1 VICNVTY
8 NCQGEEKVTISSE
21 LLKTLYTAV
30 LSDTLDELGHS
41 NQALR
46 PFVRPLDETSSFI
59 GRARTGLYANAYS
72 VLAGENPY
80 ELEIRLVDDLKPGD
94 VAVIACHGPTDRMA
108 PWGELLTTAAMA
120 RGAVGCVTDGL
131 VRDVRHIRAMK
142 FPVFHGGIG
151 PLDSKGRCRMIEMD
165 RPIDCAGVKVCTGD
179 IVMGDVDGVVV
190 IPQAIAD
197 EVFARATDKVSRENR
212 TREELRSGRLLSEVY
227 EKYGVL

>member
-1 VICNVTY
+1 MT
-8 NCQGEEKVTISSE
+8 SSKLAE
-21 LLKTLYTAV
+21 MVYTAV
-30 LSDTLDELGHS
+30 LSDVLDEMGYP

-46 PFVRPLDETSSFI
+46 PFVRPLDESLSFV

-72 VLAGENPY
+72 VRDGENPY
-80 ELEIRLVDDLKPGD
+80 ELEIRLLDDLKAGD
-94 VAVIACHGPTDRMA
+94 VAVIGCDGPTDRMA

-165 RPIDCAGVKVCTGD
+165 RPIVCAGVRVCLGD
-179 IVMGDVDGVVV
+179 TVFGDVDGVVV

-197 EVFARATDKVSRENR
+197 EVFARSIDKAARENH
-212 TREELRSGRLLSEVY
+212 TREELRAGRLLSEVY

>member
-1 VICNVTY
+1 MT
-8 NCQGEEKVTISSE
+8 SSKLAE
-21 LLKTLYTAV
+21 MVYTAV
-30 LSDTLDELGHS
+30 LSDVLDEMGYP

-46 PFVRPLDETSSFI
+46 PFVRPLDESLSFV

-72 VLAGENPY
+72 VRDGENPY
-80 ELEIRLVDDLKPGD
+80 KLEIRLLDDLKAGD
-94 VAVIACHGPTDRMA
+94 VAVIGCDGPTDRMA

-165 RPIDCAGVKVCTGD
+165 RPIVCAGVRVCLGD
-179 IVMGDVDGVVV
+179 TVFGDVDGVVV

-197 EVFARATDKVSRENR
+197 EVFARSIDKAARENH
-212 TREELRSGRLLSEVY
+212 TREELRAGRLLSEVY

>member
-1 VICNVTY
+1 MAGGRASTMDSA
-8 NCQGEEKVTISSE
+8 Q
-21 LLKTLYTAV
+21 LLQTVYTAV
-30 LSDTLDELGHS
+30 LSDVLDEMGYS

-46 PFVRPLDETSSFI
+46 PFVRPLDDALSFV

-72 VLAGENPY
+72 VLEGENPY
-80 ELEIRLVDDLKPGD
+80 ELEIRLLDDLEPGD
-94 VAVIACHGPTDRMA
+94 VPVIACHGPTDRMA
-108 PWGELLTTAAMA
+108 PWGELLTTAAIA

-165 RPIDCAGVKVCTGD
+165 RPIECAGVRVCAGD
-179 IVMGDVDGVVV
+179 TVVGDVDGVVIV
-190 IPQAIAD
+190 PQAIAD
-197 EVFARATDKVSRENR
+197 DVFSRSIDKVSRENR
-212 TREELRSGRLLSEVY
+212 TRDELRAGRLLSEVY